1 MDRSSASLVIRSK
14 LQWDSIS
21 HLFVC
26 SPKTKRQHTG
36 EEVKR
41 KKHFTHC
48 WEYKLVHPRGRRYGR
63 SSKVKTRTNIPA
75 RSHASRIDPR
85 KRNQDQEEI
94 PALHVHWYIITAAE
108 TWKKPSGLL
117 MEEQIREL
125 WRVTWWN
132 MFIPVLLLY
141 NVEFLSTVWQG
152 LSALQV
158 HSSTPIRDPPPP
170 RPVGHHRALST
181 VPCGLQ

>member
-1 MDRSSASLVIRSK
+1 MS
-14 LQWDSIS
+14 
-21 HLFVC
+21 VC
-26 SPKTKRQHTG
+26 SPKTRRQHTG

-63 SSKVKTRTNIPA
+63 SSEVKTRTTIPA
-75 RSHASRIDPR
+75 RSRASRIDPR

-94 PALHVHWYIITAAE
+94 PALHVHCYIITTAE
-108 TWKKPSGLL
+108 TWKKPTGLL

-125 WRVTWWN
+125 WHVTWWN
-132 MFIPVLLLY
+132 MCLFQFCCFTMSSSFLLY
-141 NVEFLSTVWQG
+141 GRVRQLYRYTHPLLSEF
-152 LSALQV
+152 
-158 HSSTPIRDPPPP
+158 PPG
-170 RPVGHHRALST
+170 GHHRALST